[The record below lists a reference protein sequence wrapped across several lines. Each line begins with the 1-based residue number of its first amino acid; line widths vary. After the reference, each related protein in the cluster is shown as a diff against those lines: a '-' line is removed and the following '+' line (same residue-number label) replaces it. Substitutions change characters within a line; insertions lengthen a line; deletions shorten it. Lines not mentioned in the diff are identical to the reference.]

1 MEGRR
6 IERGK
11 DEEQCG
17 MYKKSLRR
25 CEMLRRIFSKSSDR
39 NIVSQKPHG
48 FTLIELLVVIAII
61 AILAAMLLPALS
73 KAREKARQATCMN
86 NLKQI
91 GLGFM
96 MYIQDYNEWIPTV
109 NGENWELWCGQ
120 ILPYVQKAKV
130 FECPTSLS
138 EGSFRKFT
146 PPNDGFH
153 IGYGYNYHKPWC
165 AYNWPRQKI
174 SRISR
179 PSNTLIICDSF
190 GDKTSSPPGLW
201 AYAVTARSD
210 LRAISD
216 RHNKGAN
223 VLFFD
228 WHVAWYTKEYLESP
242 PFEIWQRE

>member
-1 MEGRR
+1 MEG
-6 IERGK
+6 EKVVRGK
-11 DEEQCG
+11 GEMQCYL
-17 MYKKSLRR
+17 YKKPLRR
-25 CEMLRRIFSKSSDR
+25 CNMKKRDVRRT
-39 NIVSQKPHG
+39 G
-48 FTLIELLVVIAII
+48 FTLIELLVVVAII

-73 KAREKARQATCMN
+73 QAREKARQATCMN

-146 PPNDGFH
+146 PPNAGFH
-153 IGYGYNYHKPWC
+153 IGYGYNYHKPDWP
-165 AYNWPRQKI
+165 YQWPRQKI

-201 AYAVTARSD
+201 AYAVTAGHGNNIRV
-210 LRAISD
+210 ISD

-242 PFEIWQRE
+242 PYEIWQRE